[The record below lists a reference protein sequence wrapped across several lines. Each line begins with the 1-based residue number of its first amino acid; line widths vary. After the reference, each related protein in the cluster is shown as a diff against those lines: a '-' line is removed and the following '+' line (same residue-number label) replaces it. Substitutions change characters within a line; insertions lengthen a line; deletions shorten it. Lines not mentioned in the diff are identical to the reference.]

1 MHTKKQSPNVR
12 ARIKSLM
19 QIKETERLWHF
30 PVIAGLCVGVC
41 LLIGWYFDMPNFG
54 KLSSLG
60 AMVILYLT
68 PAPLANRMVQM
79 AVCAFGLIF
88 AFASG
93 IVFSFHPLA
102 SAFSIFFV
110 AFLANFVTSYFE
122 TPAPGRF
129 FFIMLVAIASS
140 MPFDV
145 YKIPTNVGLVA
156 MGALLAVIL
165 AFLYSVFIARNIRL
179 PRQAKKSN
187 RRGYTHVIESLII
200 GLFLGGSILIGH
212 AFKLDTPYW
221 ITVSAAAIIQGR
233 DFLHM
238 RERNIQRITGT
249 FVGIGL
255 TWLIFLTQPNLLVI
269 VLLITL
275 LQFIVEM
282 LVVRNYGIAAVF
294 ITPLTILLAEM
305 DSPNLV
311 DTTYLMSTRLID
323 TIIGS
328 LIGLLA
334 GLILHQQSIIQ
345 QLEKQFREAYF
356 KWSGK
361 I

>member
-1 MHTKKQSPNVR
+1 MRTKNLTPKVATR
-12 ARIKSLM
+12 LKSL
-19 QIKETERLWHF
+19 IKIKDTERLWHF
-30 PVIAGLCVGVC
+30 PVIAGLCVGIC
-41 LLIGWYFDMPNFG
+41 LLIGWYFEMPNFG

-68 PAPLANRMVQM
+68 PAPLAKRMVQM

-93 IVFSFHPLA
+93 IMFSFHPLA

-110 AFLANFVTSYFE
+110 AFLAHFVTSYFD

-140 MPFDV
+140 MPFDI

-156 MGALLAVIL
+156 MGAMLAVIL
-165 AFLYSVFIARNIRL
+165 AFLYSVFIARNIKL
-179 PRQAKKSN
+179 PQQTKKN
-187 RRGYTHVIESLII
+187 TRRRYTHVIESLII
-200 GLFLGGSILIGH
+200 GLFLGVSILIGH

-233 DFLHM
+233 DFLHV
-238 RERNIQRITGT
+238 RERNIHRIAGT

-255 TWLIFLTQPNLLVI
+255 TWIIFLTKPNMLVI
-269 VLLITL
+269 VLLITV

-294 ITPLTILLAEM
+294 ITPLTILLAEIGTQNM
-305 DSPNLV
+305 T
-311 DTTYLMSTRLID
+311 DTTHLMTTRLID

-334 GLILHQQSIIQ
+334 GLILHHQTIIQ
-345 QLEKQFREAYF
+345 QLEKQFRAAYF
-356 KWSGK
+356 RLSGK
-361 I
+361 M